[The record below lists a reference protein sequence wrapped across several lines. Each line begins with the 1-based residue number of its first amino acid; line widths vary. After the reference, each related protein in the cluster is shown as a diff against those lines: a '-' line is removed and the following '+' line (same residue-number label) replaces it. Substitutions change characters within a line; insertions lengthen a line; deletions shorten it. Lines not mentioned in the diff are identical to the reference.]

1 MTIQNEWRV
10 YMFEKFRPSGVSKKN
25 EDAEVLF
32 QYNRKYME
40 ILHLYRDDIQYIEE
54 ELKKLRLEELDF
66 YENQIVSIRN
76 KLNDEGVE
84 VKIIDDWIAKLEKNV
99 GYNFLMSKDLLM
111 DFVVQKENEFRK
123 QIKEK
128 VGV

>member
-1 MTIQNEWRV
+1 
-10 YMFEKFRPSGVSKKN
+10 
-25 EDAEVLF
+25 
-32 QYNRKYME
+32 ME